1 LRAERGRPLCRA
13 EPAADNGP
21 MTSQMRHHLVHAGWL
36 AAALAALGGVFALY
50 VHPEFLVTLVDQV
63 WSCF

>member
-1 LRAERGRPLCRA
+1 M
-13 EPAADNGP
+13 DNGP
-21 MTSQMRHHLVHAGWL
+21 MTPQMRHHLVHAGWL

-50 VHPEFLVTLVDQV
+50 VHPDFLVTLVDQV

>member
-1 LRAERGRPLCRA
+1 MIP
-13 EPAADNGP
+13 
-21 MTSQMRHHLVHAGWL
+21 QMRHRLVQAGWL

-50 VHPEFLVTLVDQV
+50 VHPDFLVTLVDQV